1 MKNKFIL
8 TSLAFFSLAGSAI
21 AGNADF
27 TLVKGQQIV
36 DMEGDRVFR

>member
-1 MKNKFIL
+1 MLRSRPFL
-8 TSLAFFSLAGSAI
+8 MFTGQAEA
-21 AGNADF
+21 ADF